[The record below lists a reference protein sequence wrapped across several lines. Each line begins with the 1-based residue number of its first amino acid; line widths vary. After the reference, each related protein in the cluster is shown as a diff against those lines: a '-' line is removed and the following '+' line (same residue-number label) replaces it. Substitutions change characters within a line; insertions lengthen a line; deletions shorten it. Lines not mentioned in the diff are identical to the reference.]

1 MEQLT
6 ETHAAKWKAESLMV
20 LLGSKIELELSRDET
35 ETLKNMLAMWVFSG
49 IEHAD
54 DLAGKAHLQQ
64 CLRIVEKKLR
74 PGLLKVS
81 RKQKIKLDLMQA
93 HCLMQALD
101 EMMFLPAASFE
112 LNTARRV
119 INQIDRQT

>member
-6 ETHAAKWKAESLMV
+6 KTHADKWKAESL
-20 LLGSKIELELSRDET
+20 LLLLSSRIVLELSRDEI
-35 ETLKNMLAMWVFSG
+35 ESLKNMLTMWIFSG
-49 IEHAD
+49 IEQAD
-54 DLAGKAHLQQ
+54 DLAGKANLQQ

-81 RKQKIKLDLMQA
+81 RRQKIKLDLIQA

-101 EMMFLPAASFE
+101 EMMFLPTAGFE
-112 LNTARRV
+112 LNTVNRV
-119 INQIDRQT
+119 MNQLDRQT